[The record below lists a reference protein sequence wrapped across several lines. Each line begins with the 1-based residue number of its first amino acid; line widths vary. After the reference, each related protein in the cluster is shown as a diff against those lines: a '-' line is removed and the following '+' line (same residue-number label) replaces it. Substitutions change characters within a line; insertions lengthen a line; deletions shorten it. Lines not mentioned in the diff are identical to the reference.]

1 MHLFLY
7 EGEKNN
13 TDMLVRHAYEIYA
26 AETGRNIG
34 SIDDADEISISR
46 TENGK
51 PYFTDIENVHF
62 SVSHTGMMWVC
73 LMADHPVGIDIQ
85 EMRSVRAEEIAARY
99 FGPFEEHYVALWGD
113 DGFYDLWVRKEA
125 AVKYAGQT
133 LAGGIGTE
141 VAEDGDL
148 LTEIVI
154 DGKTVILESIDM
166 GPYVKCA
173 CAAEKKEDICIR
185 MLMG

>member
-1 MHLFLY
+1 MYLFLY
-7 EGEKNN
+7 EGEKEN
-13 TDMLVRHAYEIYA
+13 TDMLVRHAYEVYA
-26 AETGRNIG
+26 AETGRSG
-34 SIDDADEISISR
+34 SIEPDEIRISR
-46 TENGK
+46 TGNGK
-51 PYFTDIENVHF
+51 PYFTDIEDVHF

-73 LMADHPVGIDIQ
+73 LMADQCVGIDIQ
-85 EMRSVRAEEIAARY
+85 ETRSVKSEEIAARY
-99 FGPFEEHYVALWGD
+99 FGPAEEHYVALWGD

-133 LAGGIGTE
+133 LAGGIGTQ
-141 VAEDGDL
+141 VAKDGDL
-148 LTEIVI
+148 LPEIVI
-154 DGKTVILESIDM
+154 DGKTVVLESIDM

>member
-1 MHLFLY
+1 M
-7 EGEKNN
+7 
-13 TDMLVRHAYEIYA
+13 DI
-26 AETGRNIG
+26 
-34 SIDDADEISISR
+34 SADEL
-46 TENGK
+46 TLDDLQNGYYIYQLKDSFRFGVDAVLLSDFADIK
-51 PYFTDIENVHF
+51 PGANVIDLGTGTGIIPILLAAKTKGKHFT
-62 SVSHTGMMWVC
+62 
-73 LMADHPVGIDIQ
+73 GIDIQ

-99 FGPFEEHYVALWGD
+99 FGPSEEHYVALWGD